1 MSSIGHVVIASHP
14 RPPSP
19 TDDIVDRDADTE
31 PSINGDV
38 PEEEEKIPT
47 DPNHQKTALERLME
61 VLPDWPSVPEPLKV
75 ETNKDE
81 ITDSQEKNKEKRKEH
96 VKTSS
101 KRKVTEPAEEPP
113 WHKKTKPA
121 EPSGEP
127 KAPLP
132 PPNVPPPM
140 SPPKGPPL
148 KEPAP
153 HGPAPKTKVT
163 DPGHRSGGINKA
175 VVLARAYNIGDHQ
188 ECQRSIGAFLDF
200 FQYFFFDFHPKRSMK
215 CVCANHCGVCLCDF
229 KGS

>member
-14 RPPSP
+14 RPSSP

-38 PEEEEKIPT
+38 PEEEEDKIPT

-188 ECQRSIGAFLDF
+188 ECQRLIGAFLDF
-200 FQYFFFDFHPKRSMK
+200 FQ
-215 CVCANHCGVCLCDF
+215 
-229 KGS
+229 